1 MLRKMV
7 SGGFRRKDGSYHYV
21 LRNDDIVKRCKTE
34 SLISFMGR
42 QQRNFM
48 AHVIRMDNE
57 RVTKRML
64 FNNDKTTIP
73 GRRINVY
80 KTVIENER
88 MTSDEFNKNSLAR
101 KF

>member
-21 LRNDDIVKRCKTE
+21 LRNDDIEKSCKTE
-34 SLISFMGR
+34 NLTSFMGR
-42 QQRNFM
+42 QQKKFM
-48 AHVIRMDNE
+48 AHVIRMDNN
-57 RVTKRML
+57 RMTKRVL
-64 FNNDKTTIP
+64 FNNDKITIP

-80 KTVIENER
+80 KTVTENEG